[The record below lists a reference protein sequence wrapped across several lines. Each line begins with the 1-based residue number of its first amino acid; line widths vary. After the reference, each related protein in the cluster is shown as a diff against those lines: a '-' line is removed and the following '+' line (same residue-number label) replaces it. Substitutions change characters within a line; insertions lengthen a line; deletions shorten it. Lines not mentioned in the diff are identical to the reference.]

1 MHAFVNIELLQLIDG
16 DPAEFTRLMVANR
29 NGTLR
34 SKYDEANV
42 EMKMGRFARRPNL
55 VNVVVDRWLHNT

>member
-1 MHAFVNIELLQLIDG
+1 MHAFVHIELLQLVDG
-16 DPAEFTRLMVANR
+16 DPAEFSRLMVANR

-42 EMKMGRFARRPNL
+42 EMKMGRLVRWPNL
-55 VNVVVDRWLHNT
+55 VNVEVERWLHNS